1 LAAGDHRATG
11 GSFGHPIAQYYDYQL
26 IDKSVKGTIGYAANP
41 ALGDAM
47 KLPHRRQFLY
57 LAAGTVALPVVP
69 RIARAQGYPSRPV
82 RIVVGFAAG
91 GPADI
96 VARLF
101 AQWLSER
108 TGQQFIVENRGGAGG
123 NIAVESVVRAATDG
137 YTLLHV
143 TSTNAINATLL
154 DKPDF
159 DLSRDIAPIA
169 SFLRNPGV
177 MVVNPSFPAKSV
189 PEFIAYA
196 KANPGKINMASGGPG
211 SISHIY
217 GELFKA
223 MAGVDL
229 TPIHYR
235 GIGPAIPDLISGQ
248 VQVMFD
254 LLPSSI
260 GYIKAG
266 QVRPLAATSATRLE
280 ALPEIPTV
288 GEFVPGYEASGWQ
301 GIAAPK
307 NTSPEI
313 IDKLNKETNAILA
326 DPKTKARLAELNSS
340 AFPNSPAEFGKHIAD
355 EIEKWGKVIR
365 AANIKAG

>member
-1 LAAGDHRATG
+1 
-11 GSFGHPIAQYYDYQL
+11 
-26 IDKSVKGTIGYAANP
+26 
-41 ALGDAM
+41 M
-47 KLPHRRQFLY
+47 KLPRRRFLQ
-57 LAAGTVALPVVP
+57 LATGAAALPAVS
-69 RIARAQGYPSRPV
+69 RFAGAQTYPSRPV
-82 RIVVGFAAG
+82 RIIVGFAAG

-101 AQWLSER
+101 GQWLSER
-108 TGQQFIVENRGGAGG
+108 IGQQLVVENRAGAGG
-123 NIAVESVVRAATDG
+123 NIAVESVIRAAADG

-143 TSTNAINATLL
+143 TSTNAFNATLFEKL
-154 DKPDF
+154 NF
-159 DLSRDIAPIA
+159 DLIRDIAPVA

-177 MVVNPSFPAKSV
+177 IVVNPSFPAKSV

-217 GELFKA
+217 GELFKV
-223 MAGVDL
+223 MVGVNL

-266 QVRPLAATSATRLE
+266 QVRPLAVTSATRLE
-280 ALPEIPTV
+280 LLPEIPTV
-288 GEFVPGYEASGWQ
+288 AEFVPGYEASGWQ

-326 DPKTKARLAELNSS
+326 DPKTKARLAELSSS

>member
-1 LAAGDHRATG
+1 M
-11 GSFGHPIAQYYDYQL
+11 QL
-26 IDKSVKGTIGYAANP
+26 P
-41 ALGDAM
+41 
-47 KLPHRRQFLY
+47 RRQFLHV
-57 LAAGTVALPVVP
+57 AAGVAALPAFS
-69 RIARAQGYPSRPV
+69 RIARAQAYPAQPV
-82 RIVVGFAAG
+82 RLIVGFPAG

-101 AQWLSER
+101 AQWLTER
-108 TGQQFIVENRGGAGG
+108 IGQPLIVENRVGGGG
-123 NIAVESVVRAATDG
+123 NIAAESVVRAAPDG
-137 YTLLHV
+137 YTLLQV
-143 TSTNAINATLL
+143 TSTNAFNATLFEKL
-154 DKPDF
+154 NF
-159 DLSRDIAPIA
+159 DLIRDIAPVA

-217 GELFKA
+217 AELFKV

-229 TPIHYR
+229 TAVHYR
-235 GIGPAIPDLISGQ
+235 GIGPAIPDLIGGQ
-248 VQVMFD
+248 FQVMFD

-266 QVRPLAATSATRLE
+266 QARPLAVTSATRL
-280 ALPEIPTV
+280 ALLPEIPTV
-288 GEFVPGYEASGWQ
+288 AEFVPGYEASGWQ

-313 IDKLNKETNAILA
+313 IDRLNKETNAILT
-326 DPKTKARLAELNSS
+326 DPKTKARLAELSS
-340 AFPNSPAEFGKHIAD
+340 SPFSNSPATFGKHIAD

-365 AANIKAG
+365 AANIKAE

>member
-1 LAAGDHRATG
+1 
-11 GSFGHPIAQYYDYQL
+11 
-26 IDKSVKGTIGYAANP
+26 
-41 ALGDAM
+41 M
-47 KLPHRRQFLY
+47 KLPRRTFLQ
-57 LAAGTVALPVVP
+57 LSAGAAVLPAVSS
-69 RIARAQGYPSRPV
+69 IGWAQTYPMRPV
-82 RIVVGFAAG
+82 RIIVGFAAG

-108 TGQQFIVENRGGAGG
+108 MGQQFIVENRAGAGG
-123 NIAVESVVRAATDG
+123 NIAVESVIRAAADG

-143 TSTNAINATLL
+143 TSTNAFNATLFEKL
-154 DKPDF
+154 NF
-159 DLSRDIAPIA
+159 DLIRDIAPAA

-177 MVVNPSFPAKSV
+177 IVVNPSFPAKSV

-196 KANPGKINMASGGPG
+196 KANPAKINMASGGPG

-217 GELFKA
+217 AELFKV

-266 QVRPLAATSATRLE
+266 QLRPLAVTSAARLE
-280 ALPEIPTV
+280 LLPEIPTV

-301 GIAAPK
+301 GIGAPK
-307 NTSPEI
+307 NTSAEI
-313 IDKLNKETNAILA
+313 VSNLNQEINAGLS
-326 DPKTKARLAELNSS
+326 DPMIKARLAGLGSVVFPSS
-340 AFPNSPAEFGKHIAD
+340 PVDFGKLIA
-355 EIEKWGKVIR
+355 EETEKWAKVVKFSG
-365 AANIKAG
+365 AKAS